1 MRLLRNPIAG
11 WSSAG
16 RPATVRHT
24 PGLTA
29 LACSALVISALW
41 ASDAALAKSTNN
53 ESYVAQSL
61 AGSYLAGRLARTQNE
76 TREAAGFYRS
86 ALEQD
91 PDNETLLEQSMLM
104 EVSEG
109 NFDRAIELAQKLT
122 AKQPRH
128 RVGRLLLGLKA
139 FNAND
144 FKKAESHFKSA
155 STGPIGELTSAIA
168 QGWVILASGDT
179 GRALGKLKLR
189 RQADWAQFYLQYH
202 RALIADLGGRKTVA
216 REAYDRVFEQD
227 NRTLRTALAF
237 ARHAAHRG
245 DFKQAQ
251 SILTSHLDATSGDGH
266 PLAREL
272 LQQVSAKKKQ
282 SLLITT
288 PREGLAEVFYGLG
301 EALTGEGGISIGVL
315 YLQMALYLNPEQP
328 FALAALANAYE
339 TTKRYNDAIE
349 VYERIPK
356 GTPLQAAID
365 IRKALNLNSLEKI
378 DEAKALLERVAAEN
392 PGDIK
397 PLDALGNIMRSHKR
411 YEEAVVYYS
420 RVIDTLGEPKQEDW
434 VHFYS
439 RGTCYERL
447 KRWPEAEKDLKQAL
461 KLNPDQP
468 LVLNYLG
475 YSWIDQNRNL
485 KEGLKLIEKAVALKP
500 DDGYIVD
507 SLGWAHYKLGNYSRA
522 VTLLEEAV
530 ELRPEDPVL
539 NDHLG
544 DAYWQVG
551 RHREARF
558 QWDQAAS
565 LNPEPDD
572 LVQIEKKLA
581 EGLPVRRQA
590 DASQAVQDD
599 AAGNYQAPASTPGNA
614 QEQSVPPPPTQR

>member
-1 MRLLRNPIAG
+1 MRLLRTPNVG

-16 RPATVRHT
+16 QPAAVRRSA
-24 PGLTA
+24 GWTA
-29 LACSALVISALW
+29 FACSALMISAFW
-41 ASDAALAKSTNN
+41 TSDAALARTTSDD
-53 ESYVAQSL
+53 SYVAQSL
-61 AGSYLAGRLARTQNE
+61 AGSYLAGRLARTENE
-76 TREAAGFYRS
+76 TAEAAGFYRS

-91 PDNETLLEQSMLM
+91 PGNETLLEQAMLM

-109 NFDRAIELAQKLT
+109 NFDRGIELAQKLT

-128 RVGRLLLGLKA
+128 RVARLLLGLKA
-139 FNAND
+139 FNANE
-144 FKKAESHFKSA
+144 FKKAETHFRSA
-155 STGPIGELTSAIA
+155 ATGPIGELTSAIA
-168 QGWVILASGDT
+168 QAWVILASNDT

-216 REAYDRVFEQD
+216 REAYNRVFEQD
-227 NRTLRTALAF
+227 SRTLRTALAF
-237 ARHAAHRG
+237 ARHAAHRK
-245 DFKQAQ
+245 DFKQAK
-251 SILTSHLDATSGDGH
+251 SILKNHLEATKGDGH

-272 LQQVSAKKKQ
+272 LEDVGANKKQ

-288 PREGLAEVFYGLG
+288 PRQGLAEVFYGLG
-301 EALTGEGGISIGVL
+301 EALTGEGGVSIGVL
-315 YLQMALYLNPEQP
+315 YLQMALYLDPEQP

-339 TTKRYNDAIE
+339 TTKRYSAAID
-349 VYERIPK
+349 VYARIPQ
-356 GTPLQAAID
+356 GTPLQTAID
-365 IRKALNLNSLEKI
+365 IRKALNLNSLEKV
-378 DEAKALLERVAAEN
+378 DEAKTLLEQVAAKN

-411 YEEAVVYYS
+411 YDEAVGYYS
-420 RVIDTLGEPKQEDW
+420 RVIDALGKPQQEDW

-447 KRWPEAEKDLKQAL
+447 KKWPEAEKDLRQAL

-507 SLGWAHYKLGNYSRA
+507 SLGWAHYKLGNYTRA
-522 VTLLEEAV
+522 VTFLEEAV

-581 EGLPVRRQA
+581 EGLPAKRQA

-599 AAGNYQAPASTPGNA
+599 AAGSYKAPPAASGKA
-614 QEQSVPPPPTQR
+614 QERATPPTPTRQ